1 MRAGRGLSYRITRQ
15 SDLVVALGVIG
26 ILFVMLVP
34 MPARLLDILLS
45 LNITFSLLTLLIVFY
60 VTRPLDFSVFPS
72 LLLIATLFRLA
83 LNVASTR
90 RILLYGDQGEY
101 AAGRVIYSFGK
112 FVVGGNYV
120 VGFVIFLILVVIQFV
135 VITKGANRI
144 AEVAARFTL
153 DAMPMKQMSI
163 DTDLNAG
170 LITEEEA
177 KARRAEIE
185 READFYGAMDGASK
199 FVRGDAIASLIITA
213 INIIGGFIIGVVQHG
228 MSISEAARRYTLL
241 TIGDGL
247 VSQIPA
253 LIISTAAGVL
263 VTRAG
268 EEMDFG
274 RSLTSQILFQPRAM
288 AIASGVLLVL
298 GLVPGLPKL
307 PFLILSVVTGG
318 LAYLLMRGEEAT
330 APAQAEEEAKPSPQS
345 EIEEVE
351 RMLDVDIMEL
361 NIGYNLVPLVDAS
374 QNGVLL
380 ERIKLIRRRCARE
393 LGIIVPLIR
402 IRDDINL
409 PPNGYA
415 IIIKENVVAKG
426 EVMLNHY
433 LAIETGKVKEK
444 IEGIPTTE
452 PTNNLP
458 AVWITPQN
466 RERAQMAG
474 YMVVDPVTVIATHL
488 METIKKYAHEL
499 LTRQDVQRLLDRL
512 RERYPALVDDL
523 VPNVVPLGTV
533 QKVLQNLLRE
543 GVPIRDMVTI
553 LETLADHAQT
563 TKDPVLLTEFVRR
576 ALGRTICKEL
586 VDENGVLNVLTLSPE
601 IEKAIADSIQE
612 RDGTTFMALHPETAR
627 RIVNGVANAIAK
639 LGQLQTQPILICAE
653 PLVRP
658 FLKGLVERFIPGV
671 VVLSYEEVPP
681 EVEIR
686 SMGTVEMG

>member
-1 MRAGRGLSYRITRQ
+1 MRAVRGLSNRITRQ

-45 LNITFSLLTLLIVFY
+45 LNITFSLLALLIVFY
-60 VTRPLDFSVFPS
+60 VTKPLDFSVFPS

-90 RILLYGDQGEY
+90 RILLYGDQSEY
-101 AAGRVIYSFGK
+101 AAGRVIYSFGR
-112 FVVGGNYV
+112 FVVGGSYV

-213 INIIGGFIIGVVQHG
+213 INIIGGLIIGVLQRG
-228 MSISEAARRYTLL
+228 MPLSEAARRYTLL

-274 RSLTSQILFQPRAM
+274 RSLTSQILLQPRAM
-288 AIASGVLLVL
+288 AIASGVLLIL
-298 GLVPGLPKL
+298 GVVPGLPKL
-307 PFLILSVVTGG
+307 PFLALSAVTGG
-318 LAYLLMRGEEAT
+318 MAYLMMRGEGA
-330 APAQAEEEAKPSPQS
+330 ASAEPEAKPSPQS

-351 RMLDVDIMEL
+351 RMLEVDIMEL

-374 QNGVLL
+374 QNGALL

-415 IIIKENVVAKG
+415 IIIKENVVARG

-433 LAIETGKVKEK
+433 LAIETGQVKEK
-444 IEGIPTTE
+444 IEGIPARE

-488 METIKKYAHEL
+488 METIKRYAHEL

-523 VPNVVPLGTV
+523 VPNVVPLGTL
-533 QKVLQNLLRE
+533 QKVLQNLLKE

-553 LETLADHAQT
+553 LETLADQAQA
-563 TKDPVLLTEFVRR
+563 TKDPVPLTEFVRR

-586 VDENGVLNVLTLSPE
+586 VDENGVLNVLTLSPDVE
-601 IEKAIADSIQE
+601 RAVADSIQE
-612 RDGTTFMALHPETAR
+612 RDGTTFMALHPDTAR
-627 RIVNGVANAIAK
+627 RIINGVADAIAK

-686 SMGTVEMG
+686 SIGTVEMS